1 MESSYWIAVIRKLEL
16 ANTKFPLGAGGE
28 EKRNMKEYMPL
39 PIDEKAII
47 FETLEKGDDLLFLY
61 DVKMERYNGYRS
73 FIGNGLENGEICMYA
88 FKEEMPKWY
97 PTHTFK
103 KYIESNQFHVHP
115 ITDMP
120 SLDNKVAEIHDLK
133 REEDILRFL
142 IDFCNI
148 TDLNEDDVVSCGKK
162 IINKSKEIPLVA
174 ITAFNVSVLDHDII
188 RRLMTTHEKVLF
200 FTQSSGI
207 GVVLPTFS
215 FIKPLEES
223 SVQFL
228 SHEIIESFVKKNLE
242 IIILYSLSKTPRCGY
257 ELIRDIARRFHV
269 FLSQGTVYPLLYSL
283 REKGFLEIKM
293 GKNRA
298 KIYIPTEQGEAITR
312 RRLDEFRTASR
323 HLLNLI
329 E

>member
-1 MESSYWIAVIRKLEL
+1 
-16 ANTKFPLGAGGE
+16 
-28 EKRNMKEYMPL
+28 MKEYMSL
-39 PIDEKAII
+39 PVDGKAVI
-47 FETLEKGDDLLFLY
+47 FETLGKGDNLLFLY
-61 DVKMERYNGYRS
+61 EAGIERYNGYKS
-73 FIGNGLENGEICMYA
+73 FIGNGLKNGEICLYA
-88 FKEEMPKWY
+88 FKDELPKWH

-103 KYIESNQFHVHP
+103 KYIENNQFHVHS
-115 ITDMP
+115 ISDTT
-120 SLDNKVAEIHDLK
+120 SLDNKIEEMHDLK
-133 REEDILRFL
+133 REDDALRFL

-148 TDLNEDDVVSCGKK
+148 TDFNEDGIVSCGKK
-162 IINKSKEIPLVA
+162 IIDKSKESTI
-174 ITAFNVSVLDHDII
+174 ITLSAFNAGVLDHDII
-188 RRLMTTHEKVLF
+188 RTLMTMHEKVLF
-200 FTQSSGI
+200 FTQSSGL

-242 IIILYSLSKTPRCGY
+242 IIILYSLSKQPRCGY
-257 ELIRDIARRFHV
+257 DLIREIARRFHV
-269 FLSQGTVYPLLYSL
+269 FVSQGTIYPLLYSL

-298 KIYIPTEQGEAITR
+298 KVYLPTEQGEAITR

>member
-1 MESSYWIAVIRKLEL
+1 
-16 ANTKFPLGAGGE
+16 
-28 EKRNMKEYMPL
+28 MKEYMSL
-39 PIDEKAII
+39 PVDGKAII
-47 FETLEKGDDLLFLY
+47 FETLEKGDNLLFLY
-61 DVKMERYNGYRS
+61 EDKMERYNGYKS

-88 FKEEMPKWY
+88 FKDEKPKWH

-115 ITDMP
+115 IEDMP
-120 SLDNKVAEIHDLK
+120 SLDNKIEEMHDLK
-133 REEDILRFL
+133 READVLRFL

-148 TDLNEDDVVSCGKK
+148 TDLNEDDIVSCGKK
-162 IINKSKEIPLVA
+162 IIDNNKEIPFIAL
-174 ITAFNVSVLDHDII
+174 TAFNVSVLDHDII

-242 IIILYSLSKTPRCGY
+242 LIILYSLSKTPRCGY
-257 ELIRDIARRFHV
+257 DLIREIARRFHV
-269 FLSQGTVYPLLYSL
+269 FVSQGTIYPLLYSL
-283 REKGFLEIKM
+283 HEKGLLEIKI

-298 KIYIPTEQGEAITR
+298 KIYFPTKPGESITR
-312 RRLDEFRTASR
+312 RRLDEFKTASK